1 MELTAAETLP
11 SFSTEELENPPERRI
26 AVLTSGGGPRRA
38 VSSTSLSQT
47 SSREKTL
54 LLRPPS
60 PGPDAGGVRSI
71 GRKQSFLF
79 SEVFLKLDRG
89 RGAFYH

>member
-47 SSREKTL
+47 SSREKPFDSD
-54 LLRPPS
+54 LLRLVQML
-60 PGPDAGGVRSI
+60 AG
-71 GRKQSFLF
+71 
-79 SEVFLKLDRG
+79 
-89 RGAFYH
+89 